1 MADKVTTLGF
11 WGVRGSTPT
20 VDRANWRY
28 GGNTPCL
35 ELVSPSGHRFILDCG
50 TGLRMLGNK
59 RASENRPLDAHVF
72 VTHYHW
78 DHIQGIPFFTPL
90 YSPQHTMHFYSF
102 RSQHLGQHTLKRVLE
117 VQMATPYFPVDTS
130 AMKATRNYTEVNGG
144 DSLTIHG
151 TRVTARWLN
160 HPQGCLGFRF
170 ETPAGIVAYA
180 TDNEPGNKEFDKN
193 LRELA
198 AGADV
203 FINDAQYTPEQLDGP
218 RKGWG
223 HSSWREGVNIA
234 KEVGVKNVVLFHHD
248 PDSTD
253 SILDGRLREA
263 RDAFAGVWMAAEG
276 MVVTMDGKDSD
287 VSLRNTRAGQ
297 RRDTYLHTVV
307 SGVSAEGKEFEEKT
321 IVHDLSLSGA
331 SLQIQHAPQIQSELQ
346 VVIQTPGDDQYAS
359 GEMRLCGHVVHCV
372 PGPEGSTIV
381 GIIFTD
387 DVIEGPEVP

>member
-1 MADKVTTLGF
+1 MAEKVTTLGF
-11 WGVRGSTPT
+11 WGVRGSSPT

-35 ELVSPSGHRFILDCG
+35 ELVAPDATRFILDCG
-50 TGLRMLGNK
+50 TGMRMLGNK
-59 RASENRPLDAHVF
+59 RIAEGNPLQAHIF

-78 DHIQGIPFFTPL
+78 DHIQGIPFFPPL
-90 YSPQHTMHFYSF
+90 YAPQHTMHFYSF
-102 RSQHLGQHTLKRVLE
+102 RSEHLGQHTLKRVLE
-117 VQMATPYFPVDTS
+117 AQMATPYFPVDVS
-130 AMKATRNYTEVNGG
+130 AMKATRNYTEVSGG
-144 DSLTIHG
+144 DVLTIQG

-170 ETPAGIVAYA
+170 ETSAGVVVYA
-180 TDNEPGNKEFDKN
+180 TDNEPGDPAYDKN

-203 FINDAQYTPEQLDGP
+203 FINDAQYTSEQLAGP

-234 KEVGVKNVVLFHHD
+234 REVGAKNLVLFHHD

-253 SILDGRLREA
+253 SVLDGRLREA
-263 RDAFAGVWMAAEG
+263 RDTFEGVWMAAEG
-276 MVVTMDGKDSD
+276 MVISLDGQGTG

-297 RRDTYLHTVV
+297 RRDTYLHAVV
-307 SGVSAEGKEFEEKT
+307 KGEAADGQAFEEAT
-321 IVHDLSLSGA
+321 IVHDLSLNGA
-331 SLQIQHAPQIQSELQ
+331 SLQMKHAPQIQSELQ
-346 VVIQTPGDDQYAS
+346 VVIQTPGDDPYAS
-359 GEMRLCGHVVHCV
+359 EMRLGGHVVHCE
-372 PGPEGSTIV
+372 PGPEGSSIV